1 MPIGFAIFITAVIVS
16 VLVILIYHFVI
27 IGTSNNSGGGSG
39 GEGYNYDANIQY
51 LNSLAVILAKPVV
64 GDLNTN
70 ENYDN
75 GNNFPNIPSGAVR
88 FRDDLSK
95 P

>member
-27 IGTSNNSGGGSG
+27 IGTNNDGGSG
-39 GEGYNYDANIQY
+39 GGGYGYNYDVNIAY
-51 LNSLAVILAKPVV
+51 LNTLTEALAVSSADPLGTQLGYNK
-64 GDLNTN
+64 
-70 ENYDN
+70 
-75 GNNFPNIPSGAVR
+75 NNFPELPGGSGT
-88 FRDDLSK
+88 FRNNLSK

>member
-16 VLVILIYHFVI
+16 VIVVLIYHFLI
-27 IGTSNNSGGGSG
+27 IGTDNSSGGGG
-39 GEGYNYDANIQY
+39 GGGYNYDANIQY
-51 LNSLAVILAKPVV
+51 LNTLSASLAVPFTTS
-64 GDLNTN
+64 LNDQ
-70 ENYDN
+70 ENYNN
-75 GNNFPNIPSGAVR
+75 GNNFPNLPSGAVR

>member
-16 VLVILIYHFVI
+16 VVVLLIYHYVI

-39 GEGYNYDANIQY
+39 GYNYDANIQY
-51 LNSLAVILAKPVV
+51 LNTLTDALAVPLTAS
-64 GDLNTN
+64 LNTQL
-70 ENYDN
+70 NYNSGD
-75 GNNFPNIPSGAVR
+75 NFPELPSGADK
-88 FRDDLSK
+88 FRNNLSK

>member
-16 VLVILIYHFVI
+16 VIVILIYHFLI
-27 IGTSNNSGGGSG
+27 IGTNNNSGSG
-39 GEGYNYDANIQY
+39 GGGGGYNYDANIQY
-51 LNSLAVILAKPVV
+51 LNTLSASLAVSYVDP
-64 GDLNTN
+64 LNTQ
-70 ENYDN
+70 ENYN
-75 GNNFPNIPSGAVR
+75 SGNNFPDLPSGAAR